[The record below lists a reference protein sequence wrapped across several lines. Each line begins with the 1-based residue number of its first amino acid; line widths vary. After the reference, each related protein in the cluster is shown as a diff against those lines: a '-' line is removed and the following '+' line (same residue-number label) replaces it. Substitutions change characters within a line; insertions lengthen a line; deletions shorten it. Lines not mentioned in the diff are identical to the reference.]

1 MISQFRR
8 NDLNSGMNVDTFKR
22 EIDEAVKNYDRH
34 VVCLHK
40 TPEEF
45 AASLASLLEK
55 AVKAYETR
63 AAGMRHGIALDK
75 EVTIILSQSDDVR
88 PLCGIYFNLHSP
100 YKKDSLPR
108 TVQPLV
114 EKSPKRAE

>member
-1 MISQFRR
+1 MT
-8 NDLNSGMNVDTFKR
+8 VDTFQR

-40 TPEEF
+40 TPDQF
-45 AASLASLLEK
+45 AQSLVSLLQK
-55 AVKAYETR
+55 AIKAFDTR
-63 AAGMRHGIALDK
+63 GAGMRHGLALDK
-75 EVTIILSQSDDVR
+75 EVTIILSQSDDER

-100 YKKDSLPR
+100 YRKDALPT

-114 EKSPKRAE
+114 EKSPNREK

>member
-1 MISQFRR
+1 
-8 NDLNSGMNVDTFKR
+8 VDTFKR

-40 TPEEF
+40 TPDEF
-45 AASLASLLEK
+45 AASLVSLLEK

-100 YKKDSLPR
+100 YSAKQKNDASAVKSIVKD
-108 TVQPLV
+108 V
-114 EKSPKRAE
+114 KSPKT

>member
-1 MISQFRR
+1 MFSQFHRCEVS
-8 NDLNSGMNVDTFKR
+8 LHMTVDTFQR
-22 EIDEAVKNYDRH
+22 EIDEAVRNYDRY

-40 TPEEF
+40 SPDEF
-45 AASLASLLEK
+45 AASLVSLLQK
-55 AVKAYETR
+55 AIRAFDTR
-63 AAGMRHGIALDK
+63 GAGMRHGIALDK

-100 YKKDSLPR
+100 YRRDALPK

-114 EKSPKRAE
+114 EKLPKQE